1 MADAKQTLI
10 FWGTVEFSRGFDFTF
25 GPGIVPSCCNIY
37 TLPEG
42 LTGDLPNVADL
53 TFYQLD
59 EFGAPLTTFT
69 FPDCLLESPRMIFN
83 PSGNTLTLPILDR
96 RWKWRYG
103 SIDGSYNVPEPDG
116 ISIKREKTP
125 HELATLLLDAMQE
138 TGYDITRLPNDD
150 RSRPHV
156 EWSAALP
163 AAELDSLCQQL
174 GCIVVLDAATNT
186 VIIWPEGHGL
196 NSPPLPTDYPI
207 SGLGQQPVY
216 PAQPHDIRVLATNT
230 LFQATFKCEAVG
242 LDTDNRWKLIDDLSI
257 KPATGWGIGW
267 PPAGWAWITG
277 TYSDGSRTL
286 DKRDLANRYVYR
298 AYRITGLAD
307 GGWSPPLLAG
317 TDLQP
322 ATMKDLRFF
331 NTLADYWLDEDGD
344 GGIRPLEAVA
354 YAKRFRDGTEQLKP
368 TSDPLKYPH
377 GVYFD
382 TVHGIIIFP
391 EPVFQ
396 VESGVI
402 TPAEVRFECSFFAGK
417 DGVFHRHKGFGVD
430 RGTGSTIPTPI
441 KVIQRPEIQRTVIYR
456 YNNSD
461 TLGSTD
467 DNQSDCNNR
476 LFYWEQSELASYG
489 PQSGGSA
496 SYTYLVPLSPDGLIQ
511 QVTWSGGLDGAQTV
525 ASAAQRHNRYVPALD
540 NQRHGVRI
548 PQVENKLAA
557 IDKAL
562 KTTADIERMTVV

>member
-1 MADAKQTLI
+1 MADNKQTLA
-10 FWGTVEFSRGFDFTF
+10 FWGTAEFTRGFDFTF
-25 GPGIVPSCCNIY
+25 GPGITPSCCNIY

-59 EFGAPLTTFT
+59 ENDAPLLTFT
-69 FPDCLLESPRMIFN
+69 FPDCLLEAPRMIFN
-83 PSGNTLTLPILDR
+83 PNGNTLTLPILDR

-116 ISIKREKTP
+116 ISLKREKTP
-125 HELATLLLDAMQE
+125 HELATLLLDAMAE
-138 TGYDITRLPNDD
+138 VDYDITRLPNDD

-163 AAELDSLCQQL
+163 ASELDSLCQQL

-186 VIIWPEGHGL
+186 VIIWREGDGL
-196 NSPPLPTDYPI
+196 NSPPLPTDYPV
-207 SGLGQQPVY
+207 SGIGQQPVY
-216 PAQPHDIRVLATNT
+216 PAQPHDIRVLATYT

-242 LDTDNRWKLIDDLSI
+242 LDTDNRWKLLNDLSI

-267 PPAGWAWITG
+267 PPAGWSWITG

-298 AYRITGLAD
+298 AYRITGLAS
-307 GGWSPPLLAG
+307 GGWSPPLLTG
-317 TDLQP
+317 TDLEP
-322 ATMKDLRFF
+322 ATIKDLRLF
-331 NTLADYWLDEDGD
+331 NTLADYWLDETGD

-354 YAKRFRDGTEQLKP
+354 YAKRFRDGTEYLKP
-368 TSDPLKYPH
+368 TSDPLRYPH

-396 VESGVI
+396 VDSGAI
-402 TPAEVRFECSFFAGK
+402 IPAEVRFECAFFAGK
-417 DGVFHRHKGFGVD
+417 DGVFHRHSID
-430 RGTGSTIPTPI
+430 SSTLSGIETPI
-441 KVIQRPEIQRTVIYR
+441 KTIQRGEIQRTVIYR

-461 TLGSTD
+461 TVGSTD
-467 DNQSDCNNR
+467 DNGTDVATR
-476 LFYWEQSELASYG
+476 LGYWLAAELDTYG
-489 PQSGGSA
+489 PQNGGSA
-496 SYTYLVPLSPDGLIQ
+496 SYAYLVPLSPDGLIQ
-511 QVTWSGGLDGAQTV
+511 QVTWSGGVGGAQTV
-525 ASAAQRHNRYVPALD
+525 ASACQRHNRYVPPLD
-540 NQRHGVRI
+540 NQRHGVRV
-548 PQVENKLAA
+548 PLVANKIAE